1 MRSSGRQ
8 KESEQLFLFL
18 FVFFVFLGGQV
29 VLCIFLFLFE
39 ILPNKI
45 NKIKLGDFRGDFFV
59 SFSRETQLIP
69 SGDFIIIIIIYLVVC
84 CGVVVVL

>member
-1 MRSSGRQ
+1 
-8 KESEQLFLFL
+8 
-18 FVFFVFLGGQV
+18 
-29 VLCIFLFLFE
+29 LFLFE